1 MTTIFGKNL
10 FWLLFSMIS
19 LAVLVVLLTCAL
31 ICAPGRAV
39 CRAVFALK
47 ATESPINIVPSAIPK
62 LSASARSAITLVCP
76 IFVAA
81 CFKPLTVKSV
91 SNAPTCGANKVTK
104 KTMKVKI
111 PVLAARIV

>member
-1 MTTIFGKNL
+1 MTTVLGKNL

-19 LAVLVVLLTCAL
+19 FAVLVVTLTCAL

-39 CRAVFALK
+39 CSAVFALK

-62 LSASARSAITLVCP
+62 LFASARSAITLVWP

-91 SNAPTCGANKVTK
+91 SNAPTCGANKVTMQ
-104 KTMKVKI
+104 TMKVKI
-111 PVLAARIV
+111 PVPAARIA